1 MKENKIICIICSI
14 ITIIFLI
21 ISLILFSFNNTNDND
36 SSTINYLQNIALNIF
51 TGTILSSLT
60 ALICFN
66 VQKEEKISKL
76 KSNIK
81 KDITK
86 FEDIFLSIEYIYD
99 KDKLHNELINLK
111 EYENNKT
118 WFESFTFSNKEILK
132 SNIEK
137 LKGLRSIST
146 LELQSNIDELLKL
159 KPKLQIKEFQLFKSQ
174 LNTINNLIGYFK
186 INSLESNIPKVYK
199 KIQDIIFECQDE
211 NGQQI
216 LNDICLKDNYIYP
229 TTKKNL
235 IIDTLKTIISEL

>member
-1 MKENKIICIICSI
+1 MKENKIIYIICSI

-132 SNIEK
+132 SNI
-137 LKGLRSIST
+137 
-146 LELQSNIDELLKL
+146 
-159 KPKLQIKEFQLFKSQ
+159 
-174 LNTINNLIGYFK
+174 
-186 INSLESNIPKVYK
+186 
-199 KIQDIIFECQDE
+199 
-211 NGQQI
+211 
-216 LNDICLKDNYIYP
+216 
-229 TTKKNL
+229 
-235 IIDTLKTIISEL
+235 